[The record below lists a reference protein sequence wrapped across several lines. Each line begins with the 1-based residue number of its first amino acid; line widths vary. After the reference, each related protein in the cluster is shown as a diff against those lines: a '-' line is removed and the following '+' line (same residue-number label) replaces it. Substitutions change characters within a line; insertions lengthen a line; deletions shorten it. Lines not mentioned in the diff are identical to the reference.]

1 MSSSEQN
8 ERLNNVL
15 RNSVWIHTNTWID
28 FFLGKEHLYYEF
40 YKRYWSELSVLI
52 DRVLFYHLW
61 TQKILKNEDVKFWF
75 EYAFEVLV
83 ELLEKNVY
91 NIDSTRNKDV
101 ETENKPDK
109 PFLW

>member
-40 YKRYWSELSVLI
+40 YKRYW
-52 DRVLFYHLW
+52 
-61 TQKILKNEDVKFWF
+61 
-75 EYAFEVLV
+75 
-83 ELLEKNVY
+83 
-91 NIDSTRNKDV
+91 
-101 ETENKPDK
+101 
-109 PFLW
+109 